1 MRFLTRKIIVLV
13 AFSCCVVLPSLSYS
27 QTKTVKKT
35 STASVSGRVTVGGKG
50 KAGIFVS
57 LRTNNFSPA
66 TTTPLKAVTDSDG
79 NYHIVNVPP
88 GTYYVVPMSS
98 LLVLVDAN
106 TINQMGTP
114 LLLTEGESVDDI
126 NFSMARGCV
135 ITGKVTEADGRAVI
149 EQPVSVV
156 PVDQPNQRGYFSAR
170 LMFQTDDRGVY
181 RLFGLSAG
189 RYKVAVGRTEDGFI
203 GSSVIGR
210 TGYQTAFYPNA
221 TNADQAKIVEL
232 AEGDQATNIDI
243 VVSRAL
249 PGFAVTGVIVDGETN
264 QPVSAVRVG
273 LLKKKDDRNSYFPLT
288 ALSNQKGE
296 FRFENIPPGTYATQI
311 STQVEMEMRA
321 DPLEFQVIDQEVSGL
336 VVRTARGAIVSGTL
350 VVEGTDDPA
359 VMAKLRQLRIYGW
372 VQAAGFGGGGA
383 RSSVVSADG
392 SFRITGLGAGIANFE
407 VSGLDYSQQTGLVMA
422 RIERNG
428 VAVPRGGFD
437 VKTGEQI
444 SGVRIV
450 FTYGTGSVR
459 GTLNFENGPPAAGTL
474 FWVRLGK
481 PGDNESR
488 VQQTQVD
495 ARGRFLIENV
505 SPGTYDLLVN
515 IFNPGTPSGRGRTPA
530 ATQSVTVA
538 DGAGT
543 EVVVSIDLAH
553 IP

>member
-13 AFSCCVVLPSLSYS
+13 AFSCCALLPSLSYS

-50 KAGIFVS
+50 RAGIFVS
-57 LRTNNFSPA
+57 LRANNFSPA
-66 TTTPLKAVTDSDG
+66 TTIPLKAVTDSDG

-88 GTYYVVPMSS
+88 GTYYVVPVSS
-98 LLVLVDAN
+98 LFVAVDAN
-106 TINQMGTP
+106 PMNQMGTP

-135 ITGKVTEADGRAVI
+135 ITGKVTEADGRPVV

-156 PVDQPNQRGYFSAR
+156 PVDQPNQRMSFSAR
-170 LMFQTDDRGVY
+170 MMFQTDDRGVY

-189 RYKVAVGRTEDGFI
+189 RYKVAVGQMEDGFI
-203 GSSVIGR
+203 GGSPLGR
-210 TGYQTAFYPNA
+210 TGYQTVFYPNA
-221 TNADQAKIVEL
+221 TNADQAKIIEL

-243 VVSRAL
+243 VVSRAS
-249 PGFAVTGVIVDGETN
+249 PGFAVTGVIVSGETN

-273 LLKKKDDRNSYFPLT
+273 LLKKKDDRNSYFPMT

-296 FRFENIPPGTYATQI
+296 FRFENIPPGSYATQI
-311 STQVEMEMRA
+311 STAVETDMRA

-336 VVRTARGAIVSGTL
+336 VIRTARGATVSGTL

-359 VMAKLRQLRIYGW
+359 VMAKLRQLRIYAW
-372 VQAAGFGGGGA
+372 VQAAGFNGGGA
-383 RSSVVSADG
+383 RLSLVSADG

-407 VSGLDYSQQTGLVMA
+407 VSGLDYGQPTGLVMT

-437 VKTGEQI
+437 VKAGEQI

-459 GTLNFENGPPAAGTL
+459 GTLSFENGPPAAGTL
-474 FWVRLGK
+474 FWVRLSK

-505 SPGTYDLLVN
+505 SPGAYDLLVN
-515 IFNPGTPSGRGRTPA
+515 VFSPGTPGGRGRTPA

-538 DGAGT
+538 DGAVT
-543 EVVVSIDLAH
+543 DVAVSIDLAH